1 MIKTILSSV
10 GGLFNSAVWIV
21 LGVLLLTIAGGYF
34 WIQNLKG
41 EIADHKTRI
50 QSLQVDIQNL
60 QETNKHQ
67 AVIIK
72 DLSSELVVQADA
84 FAKKAKLLE
93 KIRVKFVPVLREI
106 ERAPE
111 TDNGPLAPVLRNTID
126 RLRQLREERAR
137 SSQDGD
143 RSSGISPGT
152 PGGGTSPGTTTIAR

>member
-1 MIKTILSSV
+1 MIKAILSSV
-10 GGLFNSAVWIV
+10 GGLFNSAIWIV
-21 LGVLLLTIAGGYF
+21 LGVLLVTIFGGYL

-41 EIADHKTRI
+41 EIEDHKTRI
-50 QSLQVDIQNL
+50 QHLQIDIQNL

-67 AVIIK
+67 SVVIK
-72 DLSSELVVQADA
+72 NLSTELVDQAKA
-84 FAKKAKLLE
+84 FADRAKLLE
-93 KIRVKFVPVLREI
+93 KIRVKFVPVIREI

-137 SSQDGD
+137 SGQDGN
-143 RSSGISPGT
+143 RSGGISPGT